1 MLVRCVDCNRFSL
14 NADRV
19 AAAAGMGICA
29 VEPIK
34 SVRWKAL
41 VAKHCERF
49 EPAGPSTVEPRM
61 AWLESKQIIR

>member
-19 AAAAGMGICA
+19 AAAAGMGVCA

-34 SVRWKAL
+34 TVRWKAL
-41 VAKHCERF
+41 VAKHCDSF
-49 EPAGPSTVEPRM
+49 EPATVSAVEARM
-61 AWLESKQIIR
+61 VWLESKQITR